1 MTDVQNVPD
10 KQVYQGVVQ
19 FLVQV
24 SVFMPVRPA
33 FFASPVLSAVRVAEV
48 AGLPVRL
55 ALEKPAVQKLRK
67 PFVLA
72 VIVQKRIF
80 LFAKSCSFFIVHGI
94 FTVCNLPASENYL

>member
-24 SVFMPVRPA
+24 SVFMPVRPT

-55 ALEKPAVQKLRK
+55 ALEKPGV
-67 PFVLA
+67 
-72 VIVQKRIF
+72 F
-80 LFAKSCSFFIVHGI
+80 LILGIIPVSFP
-94 FTVCNLPASENYL
+94 LPLL